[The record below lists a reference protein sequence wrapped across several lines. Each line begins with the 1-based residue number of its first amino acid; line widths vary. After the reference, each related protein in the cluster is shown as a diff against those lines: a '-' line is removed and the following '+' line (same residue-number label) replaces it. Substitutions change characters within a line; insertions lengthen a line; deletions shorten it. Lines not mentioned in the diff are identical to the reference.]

1 MSLAVYTVCYDIC
14 SSSRR
19 QPFQQWLA
27 GMAIRL
33 QRSLYLIELE
43 ERRLRG
49 FTEKVL
55 RRINPEEDAVW
66 IHRVAHHRPIYT
78 SRPVVHV
85 QGVTLLSDIR
95 FTQDEV
101 EFFLTPDPTGL

>member
-55 RRINPEEDAVW
+55 RRINPERMRYGFTVW
-66 IHRVAHHRPIYT
+66 RTTGRFTP
-78 SRPVVHV
+78 RPVVHV
-85 QGVTLLSDIR
+85 QGVTCC
-95 FTQDEV
+95 
-101 EFFLTPDPTGL
+101 